1 MCPANEHDSP
11 VVVDAIES
19 ESDLQSGGCQ
29 KVVKMQP
36 DRHGSEEGLA
46 GVEAPRMPYV
56 WSPLCNAADLATL
69 QRRASRL
76 SNMIRKWPS
85 RKAVFHQL
93 PLRAC
98 QSQSRVPAPRVRL
111 VSSCMVCAHS
121 NYPGPPPMHPCSS
134 VFRIA
139 KRKSQTCI
147 NRELPL
153 NCFCFIPRHNEHSG
167 SSNARSCWTE
177 EVLLHK

>member
-121 NYPGPPPMHPCSS
+121 NLSWTPTDASMFVSL
-134 VFRIA
+134 
-139 KRKSQTCI
+139 Q
-147 NRELPL
+147 NREKKVTDLYQQRASIKL
-153 NCFCFIPRHNEHSG
+153 L
-167 SSNARSCWTE
+167 
-177 EVLLHK
+177 LLHTSA